1 MKYNPD
7 KQGLNKKEKALIKKP
22 VLVIQ
27 LLMLHLPQEL
37 KKIKTKYQMLADQV
51 LILLGTNSTFSTKIE
66 EVEKKN
72 DDAKYITTAEFTK
85 FSGKI
90 FNAKLKTVNFGTN
103 KNLTM
108 CY

>member
-7 KQGLNKKEKALIKKP
+7 KQGLNKKE
-22 VLVIQ
+22 
-27 LLMLHLPQEL
+27 L
-37 KKIKTKYQMLADQV
+37 KKIKAKYQMLADQV
-51 LILLGTNSTFSTKIE
+51 LILLGIDCTFSTKIG

-72 DDAKYITTAEFTK
+72 DDANYITTAEFTK